1 MIAYYYGMRLQ
12 TFPIEYAEKPK
23 DGFLF
28 CLDEEKIKEFNIP
41 LWRSFYH
48 EVIAYN
54 RLLTKEEIERCDLVY
69 IGEINIIKSK

>member
-1 MIAYYYGMRLQ
+1 MIAYYYGMRLH
-12 TFPIEYAEKPK
+12 TFLIGYEEKPK

-28 CLDEEKIKEFNIP
+28 RIDKEKIKEFNIP
-41 LWRSFYH
+41 LWSCFYH

-69 IGEINIIKSK
+69 IGEINIVKNK